1 MLYYLFQ
8 WLDKY
13 DFPGAGMFGYTSFRS
28 LMAIILALLIS
39 SIWGDKFIN
48 LLKRKQITETQR
60 DASID
65 PFGVNKVGVPSM
77 GGVIIIFAILCAF
90 IYGCV
95 RRILTAHTNE
105 YMEVSTRQMEYEMNS
120 VYDKAENYLISMAA
134 DERVQKLFRE
144 SEREKA
150 MDIDYVQKLIIQA
163 QNLEPAIKDIAFVN
177 GNTTYSTIYS
187 REELYEL
194 ADKTTWNGFA
204 WYGIKKTS
212 MVILGKQENMF
223 VYVMN
228 VVEDGE
234 KLGTLIA
241 SVPSA
246 YFSKN
251 IEEMNF
257 FCALGK
263 TNGKISF
270 LFDNPEKEEFLEKI
284 WLDSGKKEENGDWMK
299 NIQISSRDAYL
310 SALYV
315 EKMDCYLIGANTM
328 EQSFSN
334 GNMRTLQGM
343 ILGCLILAAL
353 YMVGILLLL
362 NQRMVR
368 PLQKFHQLI
377 RDMRSKGQRHLQE
390 PVELSGC
397 LEIQEIEE
405 EFSGMVTGI
414 DALNQKIFENT
425 AHMYEL
431 ELQKKEAELS
441 YLRGQVDPH
450 FLYNTLE
457 VLRRQAIAKDAPE
470 LAQMAIDMGTIFR
483 YSAKGSPVV
492 TLKEE
497 VAITRSYVR
506 IQENRFMGRLKVF
519 FMIPENLQKLE
530 VMKMLL
536 QPLVENAVCHGIEPK
551 KEGGS
556 VFIGARKEG
565 DALLLTVK
573 DDGVGIPE
581 EKLREIRE
589 KLEAACQDTSR
600 HVGIFNTQARIRLM
614 YGPEYGIEIES
625 SEGDGTSI
633 FLKVPAKEM
642 EE

>member
-1 MLYYLFQ
+1 M
-8 WLDKY
+8 
-13 DFPGAGMFGYTSFRS
+13 GTSKKV
-28 LMAIILALLIS
+28 S
-39 SIWGDKFIN
+39 SIHQELNRF
-48 LLKRKQITETQR
+48 LV
-60 DASID
+60 
-65 PFGVNKVGVPSM
+65 F
-77 GGVIIIFAILCAF
+77 VIIIFAILCAF

-431 ELQKKEAELS
+431 ELQKKEAGTFLS
-441 YLRGQVDPH
+441 
-450 FLYNTLE
+450 
-457 VLRRQAIAKDAPE
+457 
-470 LAQMAIDMGTIFR
+470 
-483 YSAKGSPVV
+483 
-492 TLKEE
+492 
-497 VAITRSYVR
+497 
-506 IQENRFMGRLKVF
+506 
-519 FMIPENLQKLE
+519 
-530 VMKMLL
+530 
-536 QPLVENAVCHGIEPK
+536 
-551 KEGGS
+551 
-556 VFIGARKEG
+556 
-565 DALLLTVK
+565 
-573 DDGVGIPE
+573 
-581 EKLREIRE
+581 
-589 KLEAACQDTSR
+589 
-600 HVGIFNTQARIRLM
+600 
-614 YGPEYGIEIES
+614 
-625 SEGDGTSI
+625 
-633 FLKVPAKEM
+633 
-642 EE
+642 

>member
-1 MLYYLFQ
+1 M
-8 WLDKY
+8 
-13 DFPGAGMFGYTSFRS
+13 GTSKKV
-28 LMAIILALLIS
+28 S
-39 SIWGDKFIN
+39 SIHQELNRF
-48 LLKRKQITETQR
+48 LV
-60 DASID
+60 
-65 PFGVNKVGVPSM
+65 F
-77 GGVIIIFAILCAF
+77 VIIIFAILCAF

-105 YMEVSTRQMEYEMNS
+105 YMEASTRQMEYEMNS

-134 DERVQKLFRE
+134 DERVQKLFQE

-163 QNLEPAIKDIAFVN
+163 RNLEPAIQDIALVN

-194 ADKTTWNGFA
+194 ADKTTRNGFA

-343 ILGCLILAAL
+343 IWGCLILAAL

-405 EFSGMVTGI
+405 EFSGMVTDI
-414 DALNQKIFENT
+414 DALNRKIFENT